1 MDKSSVAPFAI
12 GLIVV
17 ALLFGCWCAC
27 CGRKEEDSTKVSHLQ
42 RGLRKAKL
50 GGVHRQQEHKPFAID
65 ATTLMPK
72 CSQPEE
78 NNRMNMS
85 AAMNANLMGRPG
97 NWLDLTHEKMTSAD
111 LQAEV
116 QLRSLM
122 LSGAEGAK
130 EGEDQK
136 MINRAIIKNRSDVA
150 KAKELLSFTGVGGLN
165 SPLTAHVFGQLH
177 QAADE

>member
-50 GGVHRQQEHKPFAID
+50 GGEARQEHKPFAID

-97 NWLDLTHEKMTSAD
+97 HWLDLTHEKMTSAD

-116 QLRSLM
+116 QLRSML
-122 LSGAEGAK
+122 LSGADGK
-130 EGEDQK
+130 GEDEK
-136 MINRAIIKNRSDVA
+136 MISRAIIKNKTDAA

-165 SPLTAHVFGQLH
+165 SQFTDHVFEGGLH
-177 QAADE
+177 EAAHE

>member
-1 MDKSSVAPFAI
+1 MDKSCLAPFAI

-50 GGVHRQQEHKPFAID
+50 GEHHQQEHKPFAID

-85 AAMNANLMGRPG
+85 AAMNANLIGRPG
-97 NWLDLTHEKMTSAD
+97 HWLDLTHEKMTSAD

-116 QLRSLM
+116 QLRSML
-122 LSGAEGAK
+122 LSGADGK
-130 EGEDQK
+130 GEDEK
-136 MINRAIIKNRSDVA
+136 MINKAILPTKADML

-165 SPLTAHVFGQLH
+165 SPITDHVFPEGLH
-177 QAADE
+177 QSADE